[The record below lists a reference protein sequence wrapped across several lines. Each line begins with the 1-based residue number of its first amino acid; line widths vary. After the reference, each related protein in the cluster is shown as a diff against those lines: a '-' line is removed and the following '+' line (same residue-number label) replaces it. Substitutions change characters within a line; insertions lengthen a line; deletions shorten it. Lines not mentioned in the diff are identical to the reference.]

1 MHYLAALVATKEPQL
16 LDFADDLRGCA
27 EAQAI
32 SDAALKQEM
41 KALRGCCDELHQTLA
56 DLAVPKKD
64 KDGQPKE
71 HDASTATFLNVR
83 TAALHPFAWQRWRVA
98 QLSVSLC
105 RADHVELPRR
115 CTRGAGRGCSQVGA
129 DGRTIQ
135 ATTNPAESPVHK
147 PR

>member
-83 TAALHPFAWQRWRVA
+83 TAPLPVFAL
-98 QLSVSLC
+98 
-105 RADHVELPRR
+105 R
-115 CTRGAGRGCSQVGA
+115 CTPSHGNAGVWP
-129 DGRTIQ
+129 
-135 ATTNPAESPVHK
+135 N
-147 PR
+147 